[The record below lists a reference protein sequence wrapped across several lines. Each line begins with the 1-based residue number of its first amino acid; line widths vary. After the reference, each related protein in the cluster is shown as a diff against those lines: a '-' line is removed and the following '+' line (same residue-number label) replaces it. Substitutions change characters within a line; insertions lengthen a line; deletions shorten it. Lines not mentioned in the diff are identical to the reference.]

1 MQSATK
7 NRLHACPAIYQDRR
21 HATLARPQSVAV
33 PLMRPERVISPP
45 LACVFLLL
53 FHSTMRYIS
62 LVGSEL
68 LSSVLALHSHVLDVS
83 GNFGIS
89 YRRSHRRFL
98 CTFQWIRSAT
108 HCGPAKYFL
117 LRCLLSG
124 FFNYR
129 KVKCT
134 FILEA
139 NYEN

>member
-1 MQSATK
+1 MHVQPYIRIDVMLHSLAP
-7 NRLHACPAIYQDRR
+7 NQWQFRLCGQKESFLH
-21 HATLARPQSVAV
+21 L
-33 PLMRPERVISPP
+33 LRVYS
-45 LACVFLLL
+45 FFF

-68 LSSVLALHSHVLDVS
+68 LSSVLALHSHVLDIS